1 MSVVDK
7 STLDKAFSH
16 IRKEAGLPNI
26 RTSLKSNYE
35 AIQKA
40 HDSIHEFVYLAP
52 ICLPSK
58 TGASW
63 HPKSAFLTYQWEAF
77 HQAHRSF
84 LEALSGYYNAAYVL
98 LRSTLELLVKGAFW
112 ECLAHESFRVKATKL
127 QIDKD
132 KRKRKSVK
140 DWIDA
145 LIEQEPSVKR
155 GLEETSAAIFDKTA
169 ILFRDREFQKQ
180 FVHIPSFSTM
190 IKQLIEWEII
200 DISNSF
206 SVIYGKLY
214 SDLSKDVHVIPD
226 ATDMGRRLL
235 AEKDFMEI
243 EVIPE
248 ELTKYM
254 STLHEVVDLGIVIEL
269 NILRDWIELGDK
281 TPLKERLT
289 TLDDLGLYHSVT
301 KLKVLT
307 GTGHR

>member
-1 MSVVDK
+1 MSSRWNRRK
-7 STLDKAFSH
+7 LAFQVGISY
-16 IRKEAGLPNI
+16 LPN
-26 RTSLKSNYE
+26 
-35 AIQKA
+35 
-40 HDSIHEFVYLAP
+40 
-52 ICLPSK
+52 
-58 TGASW
+58 
-63 HPKSAFLTYQWEAF
+63 QWEAF
-77 HQAHRSF
+77 HEAHRSF
-84 LEALSGYYNAAYVL
+84 LEALAGYYNVAHVL
-98 LRSTLELLVKGAFW
+98 LRSTLELVVKGAFW
-112 ECLAHESFRVKATKL
+112 ECLAHERLRAKATKL
-127 QIDKD
+127 QVDKD

-155 GLEETSAAIFDKTA
+155 DLEETSAAIFDKTA

-180 FVHIPSFSTM
+180 FVHMPSFSIM

-214 SDLSKDVHVIPD
+214 SDLSKDVHVVPD
-226 ATDMGRRLL
+226 ATDMGRKLL

-254 STLHEVVDLGIVIEL
+254 NTLHEVIDLGIVIEL

-281 TPLKERLT
+281 
-289 TLDDLGLYHSVT
+289 G
-301 KLKVLT
+301 KLKGRLAILRDSGLKYSVRKLEALSMREPELQGRVKEAKSPT
-307 GTGHR
+307 PWE